1 MVEFL
6 NTEGASYRLNQLIKN
21 ADHEIILISPF
32 LKINQKIKD
41 LIENQ
46 DRKRTTNIKII
57 YGKNDLQ
64 PDEHNWIKQL
74 DSVRLSFCKELHA
87 KCYLNEKE
95 AIITSMNLY
104 EYSQVNNYEMGIYVS
119 KEDDP
124 SLYQD
129 IYNEAMDIFRISDEL
144 KITVEKVEQKGETKL
159 ESKNTSSSTKAS
171 QSKKKTE
178 AGFCIRCKDQI
189 KIDPM
194 YPYCKTCFTS
204 WNKYRNEEYKEKHC
218 HICGKSTTSSKIK
231 PTCYDCFKV
240 HNKDFDFPL

>member
-57 YGKNDLQ
+57 YGKYELQ
-64 PDEHNWIKQL
+64 PDEDNWIKQL
-74 DSVRLSFCKELHA
+74 DSVRLAFCKELHA

-95 AIITSMNLY
+95 AIMTSMNLY
-104 EYSQVNNYEMGIYVS
+104 EYSQVNNYEMGIYVT

-124 SLYQD
+124 SLYQN
-129 IYNEAMDIFRISDEL
+129 IYDEAMDIFRISDEL
-144 KITVEKVEQKGETKL
+144 KITIEKVDKKAEPKLEQK
-159 ESKNTSSSTKAS
+159 KAS
-171 QSKKKTE
+171 FSSNVNNSKKKAE
-178 AGFCIRCKDQI
+178 VGFCIRCQEQI
-189 KIDPM
+189 KLDPM
-194 YPYCKTCFTS
+194 YPYCKKCFTS
-204 WNKYRNEEYKEKHC
+204 WNKYKNEEYKEKHC

-231 PTCYDCFKV
+231 PTCYDCFKK
-240 HNKDFDFPL
+240 NKNDFDFPL